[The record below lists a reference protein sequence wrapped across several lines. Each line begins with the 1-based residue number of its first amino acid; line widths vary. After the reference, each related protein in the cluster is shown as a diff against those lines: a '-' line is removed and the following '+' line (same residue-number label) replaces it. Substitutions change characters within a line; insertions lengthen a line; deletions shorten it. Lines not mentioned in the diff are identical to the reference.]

1 MEEEGIM
8 ELDKT
13 TLLSV
18 IVCVAGL
25 MSEIIFHDALAGSI
39 PGIVL
44 GIVIGIIVIVA
55 AYFTI
60 DGIITDIN
68 NSKEKEWN
76 KKKIEEISDDSLL
89 YFVPTSGW
97 KEAFYCV
104 NE

>member
-1 MEEEGIM
+1 M

-76 KKKIEEISDDSLL
+76 KKAGYYEKKFQAATGHIAASD
-89 YFVPTSGW
+89 
-97 KEAFYCV
+97 
-104 NE
+104 